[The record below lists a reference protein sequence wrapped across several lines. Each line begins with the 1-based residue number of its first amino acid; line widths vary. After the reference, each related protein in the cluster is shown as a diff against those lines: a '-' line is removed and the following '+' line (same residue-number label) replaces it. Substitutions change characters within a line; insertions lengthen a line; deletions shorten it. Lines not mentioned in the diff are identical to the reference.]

1 MNVRSTVETLLESIS
16 DINGEEQ
23 DFELI
28 SPEGFEFMNHILELT
43 EQRFSVIRIV
53 SNDGEA
59 VSTAVEKVVS
69 FNEIAEFA

>member
-1 MNVRSTVETLLESIS
+1 MN
-16 DINGEEQ
+16 D
-23 DFELI
+23 
-28 SPEGFEFMNHILELT
+28 ILELT